1 MKRNANR
8 LRQLRAFCHAAQ
20 SNSISK
26 AAEKLDISQPSVSLQ
41 IQALEKELDVLLFE
55 RRGPRISLTPAGDTL
70 LELAQPLVDGMDKLP
85 EAFRARMGKVD
96 SGYLDIAAGESTL
109 LYILPEITKR
119 FCARFPHVTVRLHN
133 VTGHDGM
140 AKLRADEVDF
150 AVGSMLDVPEDLTYH
165 PIHDYTPTL
174 ITAPEHPLA
183 ERETISLED
192 ISPYGLILPP
202 RHLATWR
209 VVELV
214 FQQHKV
220 PYQVQME
227 AGGWEVIK
235 RYVANNLG
243 VSIVTSICLQGDDNL
258 FTYPLSDYFPKRTY
272 GVIVRRGKFLTPQAR
287 EFLDTMQPGL
297 ADQREPAPHHSLHPA
312 RRGDLQVSPFVDAS

>member
-1 MKRNANR
+1 MKKSTNR

-41 IQALEKELDVLLFE
+41 IQALEKEFNALLFE
-55 RRGPRISLTPAGDTL
+55 RRGPRISLTPDGETL
-70 LELAQPLVDGMDKLP
+70 LQLAQPLVDGMDKLP
-85 EAFRARMGKVD
+85 QAFRTSIDTVD
-96 SGYLDIAAGESTL
+96 CGYLDIAAGESTL
-109 LYILPEITKR
+109 LYILPEVTKR
-119 FCARFPHVTVRLHN
+119 YCERYPNVTVRLHN
-133 VTGHDGM
+133 VTGYDGM
-140 AKLRADEVDF
+140 NRLRADEVDF
-150 AVGSMLDVPEDLTYH
+150 AVGSMLDVPEELSYH
-165 PIHDYTPTL
+165 PIYDYTPTL

-183 ERETISLED
+183 EKQSVSLAD

-243 VSIVTSICLQGDDNL
+243 ISIVTSICLQGDEPL
-258 FTYPLSDYFPKRTY
+258 FTHPLENYFPIRTY

-287 EFLDTMQPGL
+287 AFLNTMQPGL